1 MKQETFTHPS
11 VWLAHRISYGETD
24 AMGIVYY
31 AEYFHIFERARDA
44 IIRLSGMSYRLVEE
58 KGFYLPVREARCRF
72 RSPAHFDDVVW
83 CRAGVSGCGHASITF
98 EYELYDEEKKLLLVT
113 GMTQHACTTAVG
125 RPVRLPDWLRECV
138 ENFEDGREITL

>member
-58 KGFYLPVREARCRF
+58 KGFYLPLPSSTNSTTKRRNSF
-72 RSPAHFDDVVW
+72 SSPA
-83 CRAGVSGCGHASITF
+83 
-98 EYELYDEEKKLLLVT
+98 
-113 GMTQHACTTAVG
+113 
-125 RPVRLPDWLRECV
+125 
-138 ENFEDGREITL
+138 

>member
-58 KGFYLPVREARCRF
+58 NVLCFCSA
-72 RSPAHFDDVVW
+72 
-83 CRAGVSGCGHASITF
+83 
-98 EYELYDEEKKLLLVT
+98 
-113 GMTQHACTTAVG
+113 
-125 RPVRLPDWLRECV
+125 LRT
-138 ENFEDGREITL
+138 RKAP

>member
-44 IIRLSGMSYRLVEE
+44 IIRLSGMSYRL
-58 KGFYLPVREARCRF
+58 
-72 RSPAHFDDVVW
+72 
-83 CRAGVSGCGHASITF
+83 
-98 EYELYDEEKKLLLVT
+98 
-113 GMTQHACTTAVG
+113 
-125 RPVRLPDWLRECV
+125 
-138 ENFEDGREITL
+138 

>member
-44 IIRLSGMSYRLVEE
+44 IIRLSGMSYRLP
-58 KGFYLPVREARCRF
+58 LP
-72 RSPAHFDDVVW
+72 
-83 CRAGVSGCGHASITF
+83 RA
-98 EYELYDEEKKLLLVT
+98 L
-113 GMTQHACTTAVG
+113 
-125 RPVRLPDWLRECV
+125 
-138 ENFEDGREITL
+138 

>member
-1 MKQETFTHPS
+1 MKKETSSSPS
-11 VWLAHRISYGETD
+11 VWFAQRISYGETD

-58 KGFYLPVREARCRF
+58 KGFYLPVREARCRY

-83 CRAGVSGCGHASITF
+83 CRACVSEFGRASMTF
-98 EYELYDEEKKLLLVT
+98 QYELYDEARERLLVT
-113 GMTQHACTTAVG
+113 GMTQHACTNAVG
-125 RPVRLPDWLRECV
+125 RPVALPDWLRECV
-138 ENFEDGREITL
+138 ESLEDGLEVTL

>member
-44 IIRLSGMSYRLVEE
+44 IIRLSGMSYRLVE
-58 KGFYLPVREARCRF
+58 
-72 RSPAHFDDVVW
+72 
-83 CRAGVSGCGHASITF
+83 
-98 EYELYDEEKKLLLVT
+98 
-113 GMTQHACTTAVG
+113 
-125 RPVRLPDWLRECV
+125 
-138 ENFEDGREITL
+138 